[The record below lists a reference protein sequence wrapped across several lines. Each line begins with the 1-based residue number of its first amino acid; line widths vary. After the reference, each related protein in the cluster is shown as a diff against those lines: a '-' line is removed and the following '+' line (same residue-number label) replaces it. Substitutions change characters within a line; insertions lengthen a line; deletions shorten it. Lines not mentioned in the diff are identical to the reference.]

1 MILAGLLGGA
11 AKGIGRDLGMGF
23 GVTERDQDYFDRTR
37 ETLRRQYGDDRATLY
52 EQQTAAQR
60 AAAPRGRVENPNRSE
75 KGILSTIIGDL
86 KLGLPNRD
94 RSTRATSR
102 GSGSDMSSSLRPRID
117 PRRSMI
123 PQSADLMDFP
133 LMNMQ
138 RGMSGLPN
146 MSMPA
151 NAAYLPPL
159 SSQLMKDPPMGITG
173 AGDQIPV
180 TSLGAIQE
188 MPTFEA
194 FLDALG
200 VEDTLENRKIYA
212 ESYVEA
218 MGGY

>member
-37 ETLRRQYGDDRATLY
+37 ETLRKQYGDDRAALY
-52 EQQTAAQR
+52 ERQTAAQR

-151 NAAYLPPL
+151 NAAYLPLL
-159 SSQLMKDPPMGITG
+159 SPQLMKDPPMGITG
-173 AGDQIPV
+173 AGEQIPV
-180 TSLGAIQE
+180 TNLGALQDI
-188 MPTFEA
+188 PTIEE
-194 FLDALG
+194 FLDSLG

>member
-52 EQQTAAQR
+52 ERQTAAQR
-60 AAAPRGRVENPNRSE
+60 AAAPRGRVESPNRSE

-86 KLGLPNRD
+86 KLGLPNRGG
-94 RSTRATSR
+94 STRATSR
-102 GSGSDMSSSLRPRID
+102 GSGSNMSSSLRPRVD

-151 NAAYLPPL
+151 NAAYLPLL
-159 SSQLMKDPPMGITG
+159 SPQLMKDPPMGITG
-173 AGDQIPV
+173 AGEQIPV
-180 TSLGAIQE
+180 TNLGALQE
-188 MPTFEA
+188 TPTIEE
-194 FLDALG
+194 FLSSLG
-200 VEDTLENRKIYA
+200 VEDTLENRKLFA
-212 ESYVEA
+212 ETYVEA